1 MSRPAK
7 TRLVFLGPPGAG
19 KGTQAV
25 SVAAELVVPHVS
37 TGDIL
42 RAAVKAGTSL
52 GLEAADYMNTG
63 KLVPDEL
70 VNRMVAER
78 LAKPDCKNGFLLDGF
93 PRTLVQGR
101 ALGETLKN
109 LGTALDAVISFD
121 VPRQDL
127 LRRLTGRRTCPQCG
141 MIFHVE
147 TLKPKK
153 PGVCD
158 KCGVALIQR
167 TDDTIETVQNRLE
180 VYERQTSDLIDY
192 YRKQGLLK
200 EVPGNLSID
209 EVHRQVL
216 AALK

>member
-1 MSRPAK
+1 MSRPRK

-25 SVAAELVVPHVS
+25 NVAAELGVPHVS

-42 RAAVKAGTSL
+42 RAAVKAGTPL
-52 GLEAADYMNTG
+52 GLEAAGYMNTG

-78 LAKPDCKNGFLLDGF
+78 LAKPDCKPGFLLDGF

-101 ALGETLKN
+101 VLGETLTK
-109 LGTALDAVISFD
+109 LGMVLDAVIYFD
-121 VPRQDL
+121 VPREDL
-127 LRRLTGRRTCPQCG
+127 LRRLTGRRSCPKCG
-141 MIFHVE
+141 AIYHVE
-147 TLKPKK
+147 TLKPEKA
-153 PGVCD
+153 GACD
-158 KCGVALIQR
+158 KCDVGLVQR
-167 TDDTIETVQNRLE
+167 TDDTIETVENRLV

-209 EVHRQVL
+209 EVHRRVL
-216 AALK
+216 ATL

>member
-1 MSRPAK
+1 MSRPGK

-25 SVAAELVVPHVS
+25 SIAAELGVPHVS

-42 RAAVKAGTSL
+42 RAAVKAGTPL
-52 GLEAADYMNTG
+52 GLEAAGYMNSG
-63 KLVPDEL
+63 GLVPDEL

-101 ALGETLKN
+101 ALEGTLKS
-109 LGTALDAVISFD
+109 LKTVLDAVISFD
-121 VPRQDL
+121 VPREDL
-127 LRRLTGRRTCPQCG
+127 LRRLTGRRTCPKCG
-141 MIFHVE
+141 AIFHIE
-147 TLKPKK
+147 TLQPKK
-153 PGVCD
+153 TGVCD